1 MSIDR
6 DGEIPPFAQLAD
18 ILRGR
23 IESGE
28 LRPGRAMPSLTYLM
42 QEYELSRNTVR
53 RAIAVLANEGL
64 VRTRPGW
71 GTFIVP
77 VAERPRRG

>member
-1 MSIDR
+1 MSIDH

-23 IESGE
+23 IESGD
-28 LRPGRAMPSLTYLM
+28 LRPGRAMPSLIFLT

-53 RAIAVLANEGL
+53 RAIAVLAEEGL

-71 GTFIVP
+71 GTFVVP
-77 VAERPRRG
+77 VSERPRRD